1 LINQD
6 LITHALAWFIFCYP
20 KELYLQSET
29 PIIFFT
35 GAGLSALM
43 TRYKMVQSKFQ
54 HKNILL
60 LDENSKTNDRTWC
73 FGLRKHQFGS
83 PFQKMGHLFANENFK
98 RDLHL
103 QPYTYNRV

>member
-1 LINQD
+1 VKHYDYI
-6 LITHALAWFIFCYP
+6 
-20 KELYLQSET
+20 
-29 PIIFFT
+29 FT

-43 TRYKMVQSKFQ
+43 TAYKMVQSGNQ

-60 LDENSKTNDRTWC
+60 LDDSKKTNDRTWWC

-83 PFQKMGHLFANENFK
+83 PLFQKWDTALFANENFK